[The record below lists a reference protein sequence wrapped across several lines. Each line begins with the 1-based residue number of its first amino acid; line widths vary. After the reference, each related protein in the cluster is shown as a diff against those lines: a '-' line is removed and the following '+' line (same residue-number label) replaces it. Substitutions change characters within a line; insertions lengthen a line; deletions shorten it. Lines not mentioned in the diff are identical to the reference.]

1 MFFKSFSRNVK
12 SFFLRQ
18 RGIEAQRQRG
28 RLAIRL
34 ALCDSVE
41 NSVFSVVKKGTEA
54 HRQRGTEVTNC
65 LYFLAH

>member
-1 MFFKSFSRNVK
+1 VFFKSFSRNVK

-41 NSVFSVVKKGTEA
+41 NSVFSVVKK
-54 HRQRGTEVTNC
+54 
-65 LYFLAH
+65 